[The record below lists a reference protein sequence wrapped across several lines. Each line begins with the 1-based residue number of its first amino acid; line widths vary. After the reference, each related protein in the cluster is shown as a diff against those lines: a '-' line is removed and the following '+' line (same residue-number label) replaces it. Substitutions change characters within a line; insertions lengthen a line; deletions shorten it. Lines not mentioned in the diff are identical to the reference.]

1 MNFFDEIWEILNEGE
16 IGLKFLK
23 FELFYEKFKRDFNI
37 NFYESSKPNELI
49 MPSYA
54 KFCEVVSMKELNKYD
69 IQDIHPG
76 KSRALFS
83 QRIIACFF
91 TNEDNEVVA
100 NELEKNLLNKKIFS
114 LRKVINASGVVIHT
128 NLGRSV
134 LNDEILENVKN
145 ISVGYSN
152 LEYDLEKGERG
163 SRYSH
168 LSEIIKKITGA
179 EDCMVV
185 NNNAAAVMLILSTM
199 AKGKNVITSRS
210 ELVEIGGSF
219 RIPDVCRESGA
230 ELKEIGTTNKT
241 HLSDY
246 ENAIDE
252 NTAALFKVHQSN
264 FKILGFTESV
274 SSFEL
279 NSLKE
284 KYNIPIIEDLGSGV
298 LIDLS
303 KYGLSHEPTVQECIK
318 NGVDIVS
325 FSGDKLL
332 GGVQAGIIVGKKEYI
347 EKMKKNQLTRAL
359 RVDKFTLSALEA
371 VFSYYI
377 DEELAISKIPTL
389 NMLTIKIDELYNK
402 AQKFIEYLG
411 SNNEFSYE
419 IIDIDSEVGA
429 GSLPTQKLPSKAVK
443 VISKSFTENE
453 LEEKLRNNK
462 IPIIARIHKGNL
474 IFDIRTIFEN
484 EFCIIKDA
492 LNSLI
497 GE

>member
-1 MNFFDEIWEILNEGE
+1 MNLYKMIPKVDQILEDEVIKNL
-16 IGLKFLK
+16 L
-23 FELFYEKFKRDFNI
+23 EKNSKNLVM
-37 NFYESSKPNELI
+37 ESIHE
-49 MPSYA
+49 
-54 KFCEVVSMKELNKYD
+54 ELNNIRMNISNGCDKSLISNKIENLIEN
-69 IQDIHPG
+69 IQ
-76 KSRALFS
+76 
-83 QRIIACFF
+83 
-91 TNEDNEVVA
+91 
-100 NELEKNLLNKKIFS
+100 KNLLNKKIFS

-246 ENAIDE
+246 ENAIDG

-303 KYGLSHEPTVQECIK
+303 KYGLSYEPTVQECIK

-347 EKMKKNQLTRAL
+347 EKMKRNQLTRAL
-359 RVDKFTLSALEA
+359 RVDKFTISALEA

-389 NMLTIKIDELYNK
+389 NMLTIRIDRLYEK
-402 AQKFIEYLG
+402 AQKLIDHLG
-411 SNNEFSYE
+411 TNNEFSYE

-429 GSLPTQKLPSKAVK
+429 GSLPTQKLPSKAIK

-453 LEEKLRNNK
+453 LELKLRSYK
-462 IPIIARIHKGNL
+462 IPIITRIYKGNL
-474 IFDIRTIFEN
+474 IFDVRTIFEN

>member
-1 MNFFDEIWEILNEGE
+1 MNLYKMIPKVDQIL
-16 IGLKFLK
+16 
-23 FELFYEKFKRDFNI
+23 D
-37 NFYESSKPNELI
+37 
-49 MPSYA
+49 
-54 KFCEVVSMKELNKYD
+54 NKVIKD
-69 IQDIHPG
+69 LLD
-76 KSRALFS
+76 KNS
-83 QRIIACFF
+83 
-91 TNEDNEVVA
+91 
-100 NELEKNLLNKKIFS
+100 KNLVMESIHEELDNIRNNISNGYDKNIISNKIENLIDNIKDNLMNKKTFS
-114 LRKVINASGVVIHT
+114 LRNVVNASGVVIHT

-134 LNDEILENVKN
+134 LNNEIFENIKKVS
-145 ISVGYSN
+145 IGYSN
-152 LEYDLEKGERG
+152 LEYNLEKGERG

-168 LSEIIKKITGA
+168 LNEIIKKITGA

-185 NNNAAAVMLILSTM
+185 NNNAAAVMLILSTI

-241 HLSDY
+241 HLRDY

-264 FKILGFTESV
+264 FKILGFTEAV

-279 NSLKE
+279 KSLKE

-389 NMLTIKIDELYNK
+389 NMLTIKIEKLYDK
-402 AQKFIEYLG
+402 AQKLIEYLG
-411 SNNEFSYE
+411 ENNEFSYA

-429 GSLPTQKLPSKAVK
+429 GSLPTQKLPSKAIK

-453 LEEKLRNNK
+453 LEEKLRSNR
-462 IPIIARIHKGNL
+462 IPIITRIYKGNL
-474 IFDIRTIFEN
+474 IFDVRTIFEN

>member
-1 MNFFDEIWEILNEGE
+1 MNLYKMIPKVDQILDNEIIKKLLEENSKNLIMESIHEELNSIRNNISNGCDEKVILNYIEN
-16 IGLKFLK
+16 LAK
-23 FELFYEKFKRDFNI
+23 NI
-37 NFYESSKPNELI
+37 
-49 MPSYA
+49 
-54 KFCEVVSMKELNKYD
+54 
-69 IQDIHPG
+69 
-76 KSRALFS
+76 
-83 QRIIACFF
+83 
-91 TNEDNEVVA
+91 
-100 NELEKNLLNKKIFS
+100 EKNLLNKKRLN

-134 LNDEILENVKN
+134 LTDEILGN
-145 ISVGYSN
+145 IKDVSVGYSN
-152 LEYDLEKGERG
+152 LEYDLQKGERG

-168 LSEIIKKITGA
+168 LTKIIKRITGA

-199 AKGKNVITSRS
+199 AKGRNVITSRS

-230 ELKEIGTTNKT
+230 ELKEVGTTNKT

-274 SSFEL
+274 TSTEL
-279 NSLKE
+279 KDLKE

-303 KYGLSHEPTVQECIK
+303 KYGLGHEPTVQECIA
-318 NGVDIVS
+318 NGVDVVS

-332 GGVQAGIIVGKKEYI
+332 GGVQAGIIVGKKEFI

-359 RVDKFTLSALEA
+359 RVDKFTLSALEV

-389 NMLTIKIDELYNK
+389 NMLTIKIEELYNK
-402 AQKFIEYLG
+402 AERFIDYLG
-411 SNNEFSYE
+411 ENKEFSYE
-419 IIDIDSEVGA
+419 IIDIDS
-429 GSLPTQKLPSKAVK
+429 
-443 VISKSFTENE
+443 
-453 LEEKLRNNK
+453 
-462 IPIIARIHKGNL
+462 
-474 IFDIRTIFEN
+474 
-484 EFCIIKDA
+484 
-492 LNSLI
+492 
-497 GE
+497 

>member
-1 MNFFDEIWEILNEGE
+1 MNLYKMIPKVDQILEDEVIKNL
-16 IGLKFLK
+16 L
-23 FELFYEKFKRDFNI
+23 EKNSKNLVM
-37 NFYESSKPNELI
+37 ESIHE
-49 MPSYA
+49 
-54 KFCEVVSMKELNKYD
+54 ELNNIRMNISNGCDKSLISNKIENLIEN
-69 IQDIHPG
+69 IQ
-76 KSRALFS
+76 
-83 QRIIACFF
+83 
-91 TNEDNEVVA
+91 
-100 NELEKNLLNKKIFS
+100 KNLLNKKIFS

-168 LSEIIKKITGA
+168 LSEIIKKITVA

-389 NMLTIKIDELYNK
+389 NMLTIKIDELYSK

>member
-1 MNFFDEIWEILNEGE
+1 MNLYKMIPKVDQILENDM
-16 IGLKFLK
+16 IKILLK
-23 FELFYEKFKRDFNI
+23 EN
-37 NFYESSKPNELI
+37 S
-49 MPSYA
+49 
-54 KFCEVVSMKELNKYD
+54 
-69 IQDIHPG
+69 
-76 KSRALFS
+76 
-83 QRIIACFF
+83 
-91 TNEDNEVVA
+91 
-100 NELEKNLLNKKIFS
+100 KNLVMESIHEELDDIRKNISNGCAEDVISSRITNLIENIRNNLVNKKTYN

-134 LNDEILENVKN
+134 LNDEILENIKSV
-145 ISVGYSN
+145 SVGYSN

-168 LSEIIKKITGA
+168 LSNIIKKITGA
-179 EDCMVV
+179 EDCIVV

-230 ELKEIGTTNKT
+230 ELKEVGTTNKT

-252 NTAALFKVHQSN
+252 KTAALFKVHQSN

-274 SSFEL
+274 TSFEL
-279 NSLKE
+279 NCLKE

-318 NGVDIVS
+318 NGVDVVS

-332 GGVQAGIIVGKKEYI
+332 GGVQAGIIVGKKQYI
-347 EKMKKNQLTRAL
+347 ENMKKNQLTRAL

-377 DEELAISKIPTL
+377 DDELAILKIPTL
-389 NMLTIKIDELYNK
+389 NMLTIKIEKLYNK
-402 AQKFIEYLG
+402 AQKLIECLG
-411 SNNEFSYE
+411 ENNDFAYE

-453 LEEKLRNNK
+453 LEEKLRNYE
-462 IPIIARIHKGNL
+462 IPIITRIYKGNL
-474 IFDIRTIFEN
+474 IFDVRTIFEN
-484 EFCIIKDA
+484 EFSIIKDA
-492 LNSLI
+492 INSLI

>member
-1 MNFFDEIWEILNEGE
+1 MNLYKMIPKVDQIL
-16 IGLKFLK
+16 
-23 FELFYEKFKRDFNI
+23 D
-37 NFYESSKPNELI
+37 
-49 MPSYA
+49 
-54 KFCEVVSMKELNKYD
+54 NKVIKD
-69 IQDIHPG
+69 LLD
-76 KSRALFS
+76 KNS
-83 QRIIACFF
+83 
-91 TNEDNEVVA
+91 
-100 NELEKNLLNKKIFS
+100 KNLVMESIHEELDNIRNNISNGYDKNIISNKIENLIDNIKDNLMNKKTFS
-114 LRKVINASGVVIHT
+114 LRNVVNASGVVIHT

-134 LNDEILENVKN
+134 LNSEIFENIKKVS
-145 ISVGYSN
+145 IGYSN
-152 LEYDLEKGERG
+152 LEYNLEKGERG

-185 NNNAAAVMLILSTM
+185 NNNAAAVMLILSTI

-241 HLSDY
+241 HLRDY

-264 FKILGFTESV
+264 FKILGFTEAV

-279 NSLKE
+279 KSLKE

-389 NMLTIKIDELYNK
+389 NMLTIKIEKLYDK
-402 AQKFIEYLG
+402 AQKLIEYLG
-411 SNNEFSYE
+411 ENNEFSYA

-443 VISKSFTENE
+443 LISESFTENE

-462 IPIIARIHKGNL
+462 IPIITRIYKGNL
-474 IFDIRTIFEN
+474 IFDVRTIFEN

>member
-1 MNFFDEIWEILNEGE
+1 MNLYKMIPKVDQIL
-16 IGLKFLK
+16 
-23 FELFYEKFKRDFNI
+23 D
-37 NFYESSKPNELI
+37 
-49 MPSYA
+49 
-54 KFCEVVSMKELNKYD
+54 NKVIKD
-69 IQDIHPG
+69 LLD
-76 KSRALFS
+76 KNS
-83 QRIIACFF
+83 
-91 TNEDNEVVA
+91 
-100 NELEKNLLNKKIFS
+100 KNLVMESIHEELDNIRNNISNGYDKNIISNKVENLIDNIKDNLMNKKTFS
-114 LRKVINASGVVIHT
+114 LRNVVNASGVVIHT

-134 LNDEILENVKN
+134 LNNEIFENIKKVS
-145 ISVGYSN
+145 IGYSN
-152 LEYDLEKGERG
+152 LEYNLEKGERG

-185 NNNAAAVMLILSTM
+185 NNNAAAVMLILSTI

-241 HLSDY
+241 HLRDY

-264 FKILGFTESV
+264 FKILGFTEAV

-279 NSLKE
+279 KSLKE

-389 NMLTIKIDELYNK
+389 NMLTIKIEKLYDK
-402 AQKFIEYLG
+402 AQKLIEYLG
-411 SNNEFSYE
+411 ENNEFSYA

-429 GSLPTQKLPSKAVK
+429 GSLPTQKLPSKAIK

-453 LEEKLRNNK
+453 LEEKLRSNR
-462 IPIIARIHKGNL
+462 IPIITRIYKGNL
-474 IFDIRTIFEN
+474 IFDVRTIFEN

>member
-1 MNFFDEIWEILNEGE
+1 MNLYKMIPKVDQIL
-16 IGLKFLK
+16 
-23 FELFYEKFKRDFNI
+23 D
-37 NFYESSKPNELI
+37 
-49 MPSYA
+49 
-54 KFCEVVSMKELNKYD
+54 NKVIKD
-69 IQDIHPG
+69 LLD
-76 KSRALFS
+76 KNS
-83 QRIIACFF
+83 
-91 TNEDNEVVA
+91 
-100 NELEKNLLNKKIFS
+100 KNLVMESIHEELDNIRNNISNGYDKNIISNKIENLIDNIKDNLMNKKTFS
-114 LRKVINASGVVIHT
+114 LRNVVNASGVVIHT

-134 LNDEILENVKN
+134 LNNEIFENIKKVS
-145 ISVGYSN
+145 IGYSN
-152 LEYDLEKGERG
+152 LEYNLEKGERG

-185 NNNAAAVMLILSTM
+185 NNNAAAVMLILSTI

-241 HLSDY
+241 HLRDY

-264 FKILGFTESV
+264 FKILGFTEAV

-389 NMLTIKIDELYNK
+389 NMLTIKIEKLYDK
-402 AQKFIEYLG
+402 AQKLIEYLG
-411 SNNEFSYE
+411 ENNEFSYE

-429 GSLPTQKLPSKAVK
+429 GSLPTQKLPSKAIK

-453 LEEKLRNNK
+453 LEEKLRSNK
-462 IPIIARIHKGNL
+462 IPIITRIYKGNL
-474 IFDIRTIFEN
+474 IFDVRTIFEN

>member
-1 MNFFDEIWEILNEGE
+1 MNLYKMIPKVDQIL
-16 IGLKFLK
+16 
-23 FELFYEKFKRDFNI
+23 D
-37 NFYESSKPNELI
+37 
-49 MPSYA
+49 
-54 KFCEVVSMKELNKYD
+54 NKVIKD
-69 IQDIHPG
+69 LLD
-76 KSRALFS
+76 KNS
-83 QRIIACFF
+83 
-91 TNEDNEVVA
+91 
-100 NELEKNLLNKKIFS
+100 KNLVMESIHEELDNIRNNISNGYDKNIISNKIENLIDNIKDNLMNKKTFS
-114 LRKVINASGVVIHT
+114 LRNVVNASGVVIHT

-134 LNDEILENVKN
+134 LNSEIFENIKKVS
-145 ISVGYSN
+145 IGYSN
-152 LEYDLEKGERG
+152 LEYNLEKGERG

-185 NNNAAAVMLILSTM
+185 NNNAAAVMLILSTI

-264 FKILGFTESV
+264 FKILGFTEAV

-279 NSLKE
+279 KSLKE

-389 NMLTIKIDELYNK
+389 NMLTIKIEKLYDK
-402 AQKFIEYLG
+402 AQKLIEYLG
-411 SNNEFSYE
+411 ENNEFSYA

-429 GSLPTQKLPSKAVK
+429 GSLPTQKLPSKAIK

-453 LEEKLRNNK
+453 LEEKLRSNK
-462 IPIIARIHKGNL
+462 IPIITRIYKGNL
-474 IFDIRTIFEN
+474 IFDVRTIFEN

>member
-1 MNFFDEIWEILNEGE
+1 MNLYKMIPKVDQILEDEVIKNL
-16 IGLKFLK
+16 L
-23 FELFYEKFKRDFNI
+23 EKNSKNLVM
-37 NFYESSKPNELI
+37 ESIHE
-49 MPSYA
+49 
-54 KFCEVVSMKELNKYD
+54 ELNNIRMNISNGCDKSLISNKIENLIEN
-69 IQDIHPG
+69 IQ
-76 KSRALFS
+76 
-83 QRIIACFF
+83 
-91 TNEDNEVVA
+91 
-100 NELEKNLLNKKIFS
+100 KNLLNKKIFS

-318 NGVDIVS
+318 NGVDVVS

>member
-1 MNFFDEIWEILNEGE
+1 MNLYKMIPKVDQIL
-16 IGLKFLK
+16 
-23 FELFYEKFKRDFNI
+23 
-37 NFYESSKPNELI
+37 
-49 MPSYA
+49 
-54 KFCEVVSMKELNKYD
+54 
-69 IQDIHPG
+69 
-76 KSRALFS
+76 
-83 QRIIACFF
+83 
-91 TNEDNEVVA
+91 DNDVIKDLLDK
-100 NELEKNLLNKKIFS
+100 NSKNLVMESIHEELDNIRNNISNGYDKNIISNKIENLIDNIKDNLMNKKTFS
-114 LRKVINASGVVIHT
+114 LRNVVNASGVVIHT

-134 LNDEILENVKN
+134 LNNEIFENIKKVS
-145 ISVGYSN
+145 IGYSN
-152 LEYDLEKGERG
+152 LEYNLEKGERG

-185 NNNAAAVMLILSTM
+185 NNNAAAVMLILSTI

-241 HLSDY
+241 HLRDY

-264 FKILGFTESV
+264 FKILGFTEAV

-389 NMLTIKIDELYNK
+389 NMLTIKIEKLYDK
-402 AQKFIEYLG
+402 AQKLIEYLG
-411 SNNEFSYE
+411 ENNEFSYE

-429 GSLPTQKLPSKAVK
+429 GSLPTQKLPSKAIK

-453 LEEKLRNNK
+453 LEEKLRSNR
-462 IPIIARIHKGNL
+462 IPIITRIYKGNL
-474 IFDIRTIFEN
+474 IFDVRTIFEN

>member
-1 MNFFDEIWEILNEGE
+1 MNLYKMIPKVDQIL
-16 IGLKFLK
+16 
-23 FELFYEKFKRDFNI
+23 D
-37 NFYESSKPNELI
+37 
-49 MPSYA
+49 
-54 KFCEVVSMKELNKYD
+54 NKVIKD
-69 IQDIHPG
+69 LLD
-76 KSRALFS
+76 KNS
-83 QRIIACFF
+83 
-91 TNEDNEVVA
+91 
-100 NELEKNLLNKKIFS
+100 KNLVMESIHEELDNIRNNISNGYDKNIISNKIENLIDNIKDNLMNKKTFS
-114 LRKVINASGVVIHT
+114 LRNVVNASGVVIHT

-134 LNDEILENVKN
+134 LNSEIFENIKKVS
-145 ISVGYSN
+145 IGYSN
-152 LEYDLEKGERG
+152 LEYNLEKGERG

-185 NNNAAAVMLILSTM
+185 NNNAAAVMLILSTI

-241 HLSDY
+241 HLRDY

-264 FKILGFTESV
+264 FKILGFTEAV

-279 NSLKE
+279 KSLKE

-389 NMLTIKIDELYNK
+389 NMLTIKIEKLYDK
-402 AQKFIEYLG
+402 AQKLIEYLG
-411 SNNEFSYE
+411 ENNEFSYA
-419 IIDIDSEVGA
+419 IIDIYSEVGA
-429 GSLPTQKLPSKAVK
+429 GSLPTQKLPSKAIK

-453 LEEKLRNNK
+453 LEEKLRSNR
-462 IPIIARIHKGNL
+462 IPIITRIYKGNL
-474 IFDIRTIFEN
+474 IFDVRTIFEN

>member
-1 MNFFDEIWEILNEGE
+1 MNLYKMIPKVDQIL
-16 IGLKFLK
+16 
-23 FELFYEKFKRDFNI
+23 
-37 NFYESSKPNELI
+37 
-49 MPSYA
+49 
-54 KFCEVVSMKELNKYD
+54 
-69 IQDIHPG
+69 
-76 KSRALFS
+76 
-83 QRIIACFF
+83 
-91 TNEDNEVVA
+91 DNDVIKDLLDK
-100 NELEKNLLNKKIFS
+100 NSKNLVMESIHEELDNIRNNISNGYDKNIISNKIENLIDNIKDNLMNKKTFS
-114 LRKVINASGVVIHT
+114 LRNVVNASGVVIHT

-134 LNDEILENVKN
+134 LNSEIFENIKKVS
-145 ISVGYSN
+145 IGYSN
-152 LEYDLEKGERG
+152 LEYNLEKGERG

-185 NNNAAAVMLILSTM
+185 NNNAAAVMLILSTI

-241 HLSDY
+241 HLRDY

-264 FKILGFTESV
+264 FKILGFTEAV

-389 NMLTIKIDELYNK
+389 NMLTIKIEKLYDK
-402 AQKFIEYLG
+402 AQKLIEYLG
-411 SNNEFSYE
+411 ENNEFSYA

-429 GSLPTQKLPSKAVK
+429 GSLPTQKLPSKAIK

-453 LEEKLRNNK
+453 LEEKLRSNR
-462 IPIIARIHKGNL
+462 IPIITRIYKGNL
-474 IFDIRTIFEN
+474 IFDVRTIFEN

>member
-1 MNFFDEIWEILNEGE
+1 MNLYKMIPKVDQIL
-16 IGLKFLK
+16 
-23 FELFYEKFKRDFNI
+23 D
-37 NFYESSKPNELI
+37 
-49 MPSYA
+49 
-54 KFCEVVSMKELNKYD
+54 NKVIKD
-69 IQDIHPG
+69 LLD
-76 KSRALFS
+76 KNS
-83 QRIIACFF
+83 
-91 TNEDNEVVA
+91 
-100 NELEKNLLNKKIFS
+100 KNLVMESIHEELDNIRNNISNGYDKNIISNKIENLIDNIKDNLMNKKTFS
-114 LRKVINASGVVIHT
+114 LRNVVNASGVVIHT

-134 LNDEILENVKN
+134 LNSEIFENIKKVS
-145 ISVGYSN
+145 IGYSN
-152 LEYDLEKGERG
+152 LEYNLEKGERG

-185 NNNAAAVMLILSTM
+185 NNNAAAVMLILSTI

-241 HLSDY
+241 HLRDY

-264 FKILGFTESV
+264 FKILGFTEAV

-279 NSLKE
+279 KSLKE

-389 NMLTIKIDELYNK
+389 NMLTIKIEKLYDK
-402 AQKFIEYLG
+402 AQKLIEYLG
-411 SNNEFSYE
+411 ENNEFSYA

-429 GSLPTQKLPSKAVK
+429 GSLPTQKLPSKAIK

-453 LEEKLRNNK
+453 LEEKLRSNR
-462 IPIIARIHKGNL
+462 IPIITRIYKGNL
-474 IFDIRTIFEN
+474 IFDVRTIFEN
-484 EFCIIKDA
+484 EFCIIKDV

>member
-1 MNFFDEIWEILNEGE
+1 MNLYKMIPKVDQILEDEVIKNL
-16 IGLKFLK
+16 L
-23 FELFYEKFKRDFNI
+23 EKNSKNLVM
-37 NFYESSKPNELI
+37 ESIHE
-49 MPSYA
+49 
-54 KFCEVVSMKELNKYD
+54 ELNNIRMNISNGCDKSLISNKIENLIKN
-69 IQDIHPG
+69 IQ
-76 KSRALFS
+76 
-83 QRIIACFF
+83 
-91 TNEDNEVVA
+91 
-100 NELEKNLLNKKIFS
+100 KNLLNKKIFS

-389 NMLTIKIDELYNK
+389 NMLTIKIDELYSK

>member
-1 MNFFDEIWEILNEGE
+1 MNLYKMIPKVDQILEDEVIKNL
-16 IGLKFLK
+16 L
-23 FELFYEKFKRDFNI
+23 EKNSKNLVM
-37 NFYESSKPNELI
+37 ESIHE
-49 MPSYA
+49 
-54 KFCEVVSMKELNKYD
+54 ELNNIIMNISNGCDKSLISNKIENLIEN
-69 IQDIHPG
+69 IQ
-76 KSRALFS
+76 
-83 QRIIACFF
+83 
-91 TNEDNEVVA
+91 
-100 NELEKNLLNKKIFS
+100 KNLLNKKIFC

-303 KYGLSHEPTVQECIK
+303 KYRLSHEPTVQECIK
-318 NGVDIVS
+318 NGVDVVS

-389 NMLTIKIDELYNK
+389 NMLTIKIDELYSK

-484 EFCIIKDA
+484 A

>member
-1 MNFFDEIWEILNEGE
+1 M
-16 IGLKFLK
+16 
-23 FELFYEKFKRDFNI
+23 
-37 NFYESSKPNELI
+37 
-49 MPSYA
+49 
-54 KFCEVVSMKELNKYD
+54 
-69 IQDIHPG
+69 
-76 KSRALFS
+76 
-83 QRIIACFF
+83 
-91 TNEDNEVVA
+91 
-100 NELEKNLLNKKIFS
+100 NKKTFS
-114 LRKVINASGVVIHT
+114 LRNVVNASGVVIHT

-134 LNDEILENVKN
+134 LNSEIFENIKKVS
-145 ISVGYSN
+145 IGYSN
-152 LEYDLEKGERG
+152 LEYNLEKGERG

-185 NNNAAAVMLILSTM
+185 NNNAAAVMLILSTI

-241 HLSDY
+241 HLRDY

-264 FKILGFTESV
+264 FKILGFTEAV

-279 NSLKE
+279 KSLKE

-389 NMLTIKIDELYNK
+389 NMLTIKIEKLYDK
-402 AQKFIEYLG
+402 AQKLIEYLG
-411 SNNEFSYE
+411 ENNEFSYA

-429 GSLPTQKLPSKAVK
+429 GSLPTQKLPSKAIK

-453 LEEKLRNNK
+453 LEEKLRSNR
-462 IPIIARIHKGNL
+462 IPIITRIYKGNL
-474 IFDIRTIFEN
+474 IFDVRTIFEN

>member
-1 MNFFDEIWEILNEGE
+1 MNLYKMIPKVDQILEDEVIKNL
-16 IGLKFLK
+16 L
-23 FELFYEKFKRDFNI
+23 EKNSKNLVM
-37 NFYESSKPNELI
+37 ESIHE
-49 MPSYA
+49 
-54 KFCEVVSMKELNKYD
+54 ELNNIRMNISNGCDKSLISNKIENLIEN
-69 IQDIHPG
+69 IQ
-76 KSRALFS
+76 
-83 QRIIACFF
+83 
-91 TNEDNEVVA
+91 
-100 NELEKNLLNKKIFS
+100 KNLLNKKIFS

-152 LEYDLEKGERG
+152 LEYNLEKGERG

-185 NNNAAAVMLILSTM
+185 NNNAAAVMLILSTI

-241 HLSDY
+241 HLRDY

-264 FKILGFTESV
+264 FKILGFTEAV

-279 NSLKE
+279 KSLKE

-389 NMLTIKIDELYNK
+389 NMLTIKIEKLYDK
-402 AQKFIEYLG
+402 AQKLIEYLG
-411 SNNEFSYE
+411 ENNEFSYA

-429 GSLPTQKLPSKAVK
+429 GSLPTQKLPSKAIK

-453 LEEKLRNNK
+453 LEEKLRSNR
-462 IPIIARIHKGNL
+462 IPIITRIYKGNL
-474 IFDIRTIFEN
+474 IFDVRTIFEN

>member
-1 MNFFDEIWEILNEGE
+1 MNLYKMIPKVDQIL
-16 IGLKFLK
+16 
-23 FELFYEKFKRDFNI
+23 D
-37 NFYESSKPNELI
+37 
-49 MPSYA
+49 
-54 KFCEVVSMKELNKYD
+54 NKVIKD
-69 IQDIHPG
+69 LLD
-76 KSRALFS
+76 KNS
-83 QRIIACFF
+83 
-91 TNEDNEVVA
+91 
-100 NELEKNLLNKKIFS
+100 KNLVMESIHEELDNIRNNISNGYDKNIISNKIENLIDNIKDNLMNKKTFS
-114 LRKVINASGVVIHT
+114 LRNVVNASGVVIHT

-134 LNDEILENVKN
+134 LNNEIFENIKKVS
-145 ISVGYSN
+145 IGYSN
-152 LEYDLEKGERG
+152 LEYNLEKGERG

-179 EDCMVV
+179 EDCMLV
-185 NNNAAAVMLILSTM
+185 NNNAAAVMLILSTI

-241 HLSDY
+241 HLRDY

-264 FKILGFTESV
+264 FKILGFTEAV

-279 NSLKE
+279 KSLKE

-389 NMLTIKIDELYNK
+389 NMLTIKIEKLYDK
-402 AQKFIEYLG
+402 AQKLIEYLG
-411 SNNEFSYE
+411 ENNEFSYA

-429 GSLPTQKLPSKAVK
+429 GSLPTQKLPSKAIK

-453 LEEKLRNNK
+453 LEEKLRSNR
-462 IPIIARIHKGNL
+462 IPIITRIYKGNL
-474 IFDIRTIFEN
+474 IFDVRTIFEN

>member
-1 MNFFDEIWEILNEGE
+1 MNLYKMIPKVDQIL
-16 IGLKFLK
+16 
-23 FELFYEKFKRDFNI
+23 
-37 NFYESSKPNELI
+37 
-49 MPSYA
+49 
-54 KFCEVVSMKELNKYD
+54 
-69 IQDIHPG
+69 
-76 KSRALFS
+76 
-83 QRIIACFF
+83 
-91 TNEDNEVVA
+91 DNDVIKDLLDK
-100 NELEKNLLNKKIFS
+100 NSKNLVMESIHEELDNIRNNISNGYDKNIISNKIENLIDNIKDNLMNKKTFS
-114 LRKVINASGVVIHT
+114 LRNVVNASGVVIHT

-134 LNDEILENVKN
+134 LNNEIFENIKKVS
-145 ISVGYSN
+145 IGYSN
-152 LEYDLEKGERG
+152 LEYNLEKGERG

-185 NNNAAAVMLILSTM
+185 NNNAAAVMLILSTI

-241 HLSDY
+241 HLKDY

-264 FKILGFTESV
+264 FKILGFTEAV

-389 NMLTIKIDELYNK
+389 NMLTIKIEKLYDK
-402 AQKFIEYLG
+402 AQKLIEYLG
-411 SNNEFSYE
+411 ENNEFSYE

-429 GSLPTQKLPSKAVK
+429 GSLPTQKLPSKAIK

-453 LEEKLRNNK
+453 LEEKLRSYK
-462 IPIIARIHKGNL
+462 IPIITRIYKGNL
-474 IFDIRTIFEN
+474 IFDVRTIFEN

>member
-1 MNFFDEIWEILNEGE
+1 MNLYKMIPKVDQILENDL
-16 IGLKFLK
+16 IKILLK
-23 FELFYEKFKRDFNI
+23 EN
-37 NFYESSKPNELI
+37 S
-49 MPSYA
+49 
-54 KFCEVVSMKELNKYD
+54 
-69 IQDIHPG
+69 
-76 KSRALFS
+76 
-83 QRIIACFF
+83 
-91 TNEDNEVVA
+91 
-100 NELEKNLLNKKIFS
+100 KNLVMESIHEELDDIRKNISNGFGEDIISNRITNLIENIRKNLANKKIYN

-134 LNDEILENVKN
+134 LTDEILQN
-145 ISVGYSN
+145 IRSVSVSYSN

-168 LSEIIKKITGA
+168 LSEIIRKITGA

-230 ELKEIGTTNKT
+230 ALKEVGTTNKT

-279 NSLKE
+279 NYLKE

-318 NGVDIVS
+318 NGVDVVS

-332 GGVQAGIIVGKKEYI
+332 GGIQAGIIVGKKEYI

-389 NMLTIKIDELYNK
+389 SMLTIEIDKLYIK
-402 AQKFIEYLG
+402 AKKLIECLKE
-411 SNNEFSYE
+411 NNEFEYE

-453 LEEKLRNNK
+453 LEEKLRNYE
-462 IPIIARIHKGNL
+462 IPIITRIYKGNL
-474 IFDIRTIFEN
+474 IFDVRTIFEN

-492 LNSLI
+492 INSLI

>member
-1 MNFFDEIWEILNEGE
+1 MNLYKMIPKVDQIL
-16 IGLKFLK
+16 
-23 FELFYEKFKRDFNI
+23 D
-37 NFYESSKPNELI
+37 
-49 MPSYA
+49 
-54 KFCEVVSMKELNKYD
+54 NKVIKD
-69 IQDIHPG
+69 LLD
-76 KSRALFS
+76 KNS
-83 QRIIACFF
+83 
-91 TNEDNEVVA
+91 
-100 NELEKNLLNKKIFS
+100 KNLVMESIHEELDNIRNNISNGYDKNIISNKIENLIDNIKDNLMNKKTFS
-114 LRKVINASGVVIHT
+114 LRNVVNASGVVIHT

-134 LNDEILENVKN
+134 LNSEIFENIKKVS
-145 ISVGYSN
+145 IGYSN
-152 LEYDLEKGERG
+152 LEYNLEKGERG

-179 EDCMVV
+179 EDCMLV
-185 NNNAAAVMLILSTM
+185 NNNAAAVMLILSTI

-241 HLSDY
+241 HLRDY

-264 FKILGFTESV
+264 FKILGFTEAV

-279 NSLKE
+279 KSLKE

-389 NMLTIKIDELYNK
+389 NMLTIKIEKLYDK
-402 AQKFIEYLG
+402 AQKLIEYLG
-411 SNNEFSYE
+411 ENNEFSYA

-429 GSLPTQKLPSKAVK
+429 GSLPTQKLPSKAIK

-453 LEEKLRNNK
+453 LEEKLRSNR
-462 IPIIARIHKGNL
+462 IPIITRIYKGNL
-474 IFDIRTIFEN
+474 IFDVRTIFEN

>member
-1 MNFFDEIWEILNEGE
+1 MNLYKMIPKVDQIL
-16 IGLKFLK
+16 
-23 FELFYEKFKRDFNI
+23 D
-37 NFYESSKPNELI
+37 
-49 MPSYA
+49 
-54 KFCEVVSMKELNKYD
+54 NKVIKD
-69 IQDIHPG
+69 LLD
-76 KSRALFS
+76 KNS
-83 QRIIACFF
+83 
-91 TNEDNEVVA
+91 
-100 NELEKNLLNKKIFS
+100 KNLVMESIHEELDNISNGYDKNIISNKIENLIDNIKDNLMNKKTFS
-114 LRKVINASGVVIHT
+114 LRNVVNASGVVIHT

-134 LNDEILENVKN
+134 LNNEIFENIKKVS
-145 ISVGYSN
+145 IGYSN
-152 LEYDLEKGERG
+152 LEYNLEKGERG

-185 NNNAAAVMLILSTM
+185 NNNAAAVMLILSTI

-241 HLSDY
+241 HLKDY

-264 FKILGFTESV
+264 FKILGFTEAV

-279 NSLKE
+279 KSLKE

-389 NMLTIKIDELYNK
+389 NMLTIKIEKLYDK
-402 AQKFIEYLG
+402 AQKLIEYLG
-411 SNNEFSYE
+411 ENNEFSYA

-429 GSLPTQKLPSKAVK
+429 GSLPTQKLPSKAIK

-453 LEEKLRNNK
+453 LEEKLRSNR
-462 IPIIARIHKGNL
+462 IPIITRIYKGNL
-474 IFDIRTIFEN
+474 IFDVRTIFEN

>member
-1 MNFFDEIWEILNEGE
+1 MNLYKMIPKVDQIL
-16 IGLKFLK
+16 
-23 FELFYEKFKRDFNI
+23 
-37 NFYESSKPNELI
+37 
-49 MPSYA
+49 
-54 KFCEVVSMKELNKYD
+54 
-69 IQDIHPG
+69 
-76 KSRALFS
+76 
-83 QRIIACFF
+83 
-91 TNEDNEVVA
+91 DNDVIKDLLDK
-100 NELEKNLLNKKIFS
+100 NSKNLVMESIHEELDNIRNNISNGYDKNIISNKIENLIDNIKDNLMNKKTFS
-114 LRKVINASGVVIHT
+114 LRNVVNASGVVIHT

-134 LNDEILENVKN
+134 LNNEIFENIKKVS
-145 ISVGYSN
+145 IGYSN
-152 LEYDLEKGERG
+152 LEYNLEKGERG

-185 NNNAAAVMLILSTM
+185 NNNAAAVMLILSTI

-241 HLSDY
+241 HLKDY

-264 FKILGFTESV
+264 FKILGFTEAV

-389 NMLTIKIDELYNK
+389 NMLTIKIEKLYDK
-402 AQKFIEYLG
+402 AQKLIEYLG
-411 SNNEFSYE
+411 ENNEFSYE

-429 GSLPTQKLPSKAVK
+429 GSLPTQKLPSKAIK

-453 LEEKLRNNK
+453 LEEKLRSNK
-462 IPIIARIHKGNL
+462 IPIITRIYKGNL
-474 IFDIRTIFEN
+474 IFDVRTIFEN

>member
-1 MNFFDEIWEILNEGE
+1 MEKTMNLYKMIPKVDQIL
-16 IGLKFLK
+16 
-23 FELFYEKFKRDFNI
+23 
-37 NFYESSKPNELI
+37 
-49 MPSYA
+49 
-54 KFCEVVSMKELNKYD
+54 
-69 IQDIHPG
+69 
-76 KSRALFS
+76 
-83 QRIIACFF
+83 
-91 TNEDNEVVA
+91 DNDVIKDLLDK
-100 NELEKNLLNKKIFS
+100 NSKNLVMESIHEELDNIRNNISNGYDKNIISNKIENLIDNIKDNLMNKKTFS
-114 LRKVINASGVVIHT
+114 LRNVVNASGVIIHT

-134 LNDEILENVKN
+134 LNSEIFENIKKVS
-145 ISVGYSN
+145 IGYSN
-152 LEYDLEKGERG
+152 LEYNLEKGERG

-185 NNNAAAVMLILSTM
+185 NNNAAAVMLILSTI

-241 HLSDY
+241 HLRDY

-264 FKILGFTESV
+264 FKILGFTEAV

-389 NMLTIKIDELYNK
+389 NMLTIKIEKLYDK
-402 AQKFIEYLG
+402 AQKLIEYLG
-411 SNNEFSYE
+411 ENNEFSYE

-429 GSLPTQKLPSKAVK
+429 GSLPTQKLPSKAIK

-453 LEEKLRNNK
+453 LEEKLRSNR
-462 IPIIARIHKGNL
+462 IPIITRIYKGNL
-474 IFDIRTIFEN
+474 IFDVRTIFEN

>member
-1 MNFFDEIWEILNEGE
+1 MNLYKMIPKVDQIL
-16 IGLKFLK
+16 
-23 FELFYEKFKRDFNI
+23 D
-37 NFYESSKPNELI
+37 
-49 MPSYA
+49 
-54 KFCEVVSMKELNKYD
+54 NKVIKD
-69 IQDIHPG
+69 LLD
-76 KSRALFS
+76 KNS
-83 QRIIACFF
+83 
-91 TNEDNEVVA
+91 
-100 NELEKNLLNKKIFS
+100 KNLVMESIHEELDNIRNNISNGYDKNIISNKIENLIDNIKDNLMNKKTFS
-114 LRKVINASGVVIHT
+114 LRNVVNASGVVIHT

-134 LNDEILENVKN
+134 LNNEIFENIKKVS
-145 ISVGYSN
+145 IGYSN
-152 LEYDLEKGERG
+152 LEYNLEKGERG

-185 NNNAAAVMLILSTM
+185 NNNAAAVMLILSTI

-241 HLSDY
+241 HLKDY

-264 FKILGFTESV
+264 FKILGFTEAV

-279 NSLKE
+279 KSLKE

-389 NMLTIKIDELYNK
+389 NMLTIKIEKLYDK
-402 AQKFIEYLG
+402 AQKLIEYLG
-411 SNNEFSYE
+411 ENNEFSYA

-429 GSLPTQKLPSKAVK
+429 GSLPTQKLPSKAIK

-453 LEEKLRNNK
+453 LEEKLRSNR
-462 IPIIARIHKGNL
+462 IPIITRIYKGNL
-474 IFDIRTIFEN
+474 IFDVRTIFEN

>member
-1 MNFFDEIWEILNEGE
+1 MNLYKMIPKVDQIL
-16 IGLKFLK
+16 
-23 FELFYEKFKRDFNI
+23 D
-37 NFYESSKPNELI
+37 
-49 MPSYA
+49 
-54 KFCEVVSMKELNKYD
+54 NKVIKD
-69 IQDIHPG
+69 LLD
-76 KSRALFS
+76 KNS
-83 QRIIACFF
+83 
-91 TNEDNEVVA
+91 
-100 NELEKNLLNKKIFS
+100 KNLVMESIHEELDNIRNNISNGYDKNIISNKIENLIDNIKDNLMNKKTFS
-114 LRKVINASGVVIHT
+114 LRNVVNASGVVIHT

-134 LNDEILENVKN
+134 LNSEIFENIKKVS
-145 ISVGYSN
+145 IGYSN
-152 LEYDLEKGERG
+152 LEYNLEKGERG

-185 NNNAAAVMLILSTM
+185 NNNAAAVMLILSTI

-241 HLSDY
+241 HLRDY

-264 FKILGFTESV
+264 FKILGFTEAV

-389 NMLTIKIDELYNK
+389 NMLTIKIEKLYDK
-402 AQKFIEYLG
+402 AQKLIEYLG
-411 SNNEFSYE
+411 ENNEFSYA
-419 IIDIDSEVGA
+419 I
-429 GSLPTQKLPSKAVK
+429 
-443 VISKSFTENE
+443 
-453 LEEKLRNNK
+453 
-462 IPIIARIHKGNL
+462 IPIITRIYKGNL
-474 IFDIRTIFEN
+474 IFDVRTIFEN

>member
-1 MNFFDEIWEILNEGE
+1 MNLYKMIPKVDQILEDEVIKNL
-16 IGLKFLK
+16 L
-23 FELFYEKFKRDFNI
+23 EKNSKNLVM
-37 NFYESSKPNELI
+37 ESIHE
-49 MPSYA
+49 
-54 KFCEVVSMKELNKYD
+54 ELNNIRMNISNGCDKSLISNKIENLIEN
-69 IQDIHPG
+69 IQ
-76 KSRALFS
+76 
-83 QRIIACFF
+83 
-91 TNEDNEVVA
+91 
-100 NELEKNLLNKKIFS
+100 KNLLNKKIFS

-389 NMLTIKIDELYNK
+389 NMLTIKIDELYSK

-429 GSLPTQKLPSKAVK
+429 GSLPTQKLPSKAAK

>member
-1 MNFFDEIWEILNEGE
+1 MNLYKMIPKVDQIL
-16 IGLKFLK
+16 
-23 FELFYEKFKRDFNI
+23 D
-37 NFYESSKPNELI
+37 
-49 MPSYA
+49 
-54 KFCEVVSMKELNKYD
+54 NKVIKD
-69 IQDIHPG
+69 LLD
-76 KSRALFS
+76 KNS
-83 QRIIACFF
+83 
-91 TNEDNEVVA
+91 
-100 NELEKNLLNKKIFS
+100 KNLVMESIHEELDNIRNNISNGYDKNIISNKIENLIDNIKDNLMNKKTFS
-114 LRKVINASGVVIHT
+114 LRNVVNASGVVIHT

-134 LNDEILENVKN
+134 LNSEIFENIKKVS
-145 ISVGYSN
+145 IGYSN
-152 LEYDLEKGERG
+152 LEYNLEKGERG

-185 NNNAAAVMLILSTM
+185 NNNAAAVMLILSTI

-241 HLSDY
+241 HLRDY

-264 FKILGFTESV
+264 FKILGFTEAV

-279 NSLKE
+279 KSLKE

-389 NMLTIKIDELYNK
+389 NMLTIKIEKLYDK
-402 AQKFIEYLG
+402 AQKLIEYLG
-411 SNNEFSYE
+411 ENNEFSYA

>member
-1 MNFFDEIWEILNEGE
+1 MNLYKMIPKVDQIL
-16 IGLKFLK
+16 
-23 FELFYEKFKRDFNI
+23 D
-37 NFYESSKPNELI
+37 
-49 MPSYA
+49 
-54 KFCEVVSMKELNKYD
+54 NKVIKD
-69 IQDIHPG
+69 LLD
-76 KSRALFS
+76 KNS
-83 QRIIACFF
+83 
-91 TNEDNEVVA
+91 
-100 NELEKNLLNKKIFS
+100 KNLVMESIHEELDNIRNNISNGYDKNIISNKIENLIDNIKDNLMNKKTFS
-114 LRKVINASGVVIHT
+114 LRNVVNASGVVIHT

-134 LNDEILENVKN
+134 LNNEIFENIKKVS
-145 ISVGYSN
+145 IGYSN
-152 LEYDLEKGERG
+152 LEYNLEKGERG

-185 NNNAAAVMLILSTM
+185 NNNAAAVMLILSTI

-241 HLSDY
+241 HLRDY

-264 FKILGFTESV
+264 FKILGFTEAV

-279 NSLKE
+279 KILKE

-389 NMLTIKIDELYNK
+389 NMLTIKIEKLYDK
-402 AQKFIEYLG
+402 AQKLIEYLG
-411 SNNEFSYE
+411 ENNEFSYA

-429 GSLPTQKLPSKAVK
+429 GSLPTQKLPSKAIK

-453 LEEKLRNNK
+453 LEEKLRSNR
-462 IPIIARIHKGNL
+462 IPIITRIYKGNL
-474 IFDIRTIFEN
+474 IFDVRTIFEN

>member
-1 MNFFDEIWEILNEGE
+1 MNLYKMIPKVDQIL
-16 IGLKFLK
+16 
-23 FELFYEKFKRDFNI
+23 D
-37 NFYESSKPNELI
+37 
-49 MPSYA
+49 
-54 KFCEVVSMKELNKYD
+54 NKVIKD
-69 IQDIHPG
+69 LLD
-76 KSRALFS
+76 KNS
-83 QRIIACFF
+83 
-91 TNEDNEVVA
+91 
-100 NELEKNLLNKKIFS
+100 KNLVMESIHEELDNIRNNISNGYDKNIISNKIENLIDNIKDNLMNKKTFS
-114 LRKVINASGVVIHT
+114 LRNVVNASGVVIHT

-134 LNDEILENVKN
+134 LNNEIFENIKKVS
-145 ISVGYSN
+145 IGYSN
-152 LEYDLEKGERG
+152 LEYNLEKGERG

-185 NNNAAAVMLILSTM
+185 NNNAAAVMLILSTI

-241 HLSDY
+241 HLRDY

-264 FKILGFTESV
+264 FKILGFTEAV

-389 NMLTIKIDELYNK
+389 NMLTIKIEKLYDK
-402 AQKFIEYLG
+402 AQKLIEYLG
-411 SNNEFSYE
+411 ENNEFSYE

-429 GSLPTQKLPSKAVK
+429 GSLPTQKLPSKAIK

-453 LEEKLRNNK
+453 LEEKLRSNR
-462 IPIIARIHKGNL
+462 IPIITRIYKGNL
-474 IFDIRTIFEN
+474 IFDVRTIFEN